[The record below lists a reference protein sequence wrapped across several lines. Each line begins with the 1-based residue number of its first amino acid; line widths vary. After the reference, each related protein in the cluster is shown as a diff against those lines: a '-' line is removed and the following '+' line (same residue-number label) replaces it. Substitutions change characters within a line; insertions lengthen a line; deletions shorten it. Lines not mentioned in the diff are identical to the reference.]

1 MNYRD
6 NINDINNLK
15 NLDECKK
22 QIYGKNKFI
31 GKGGQG
37 NVYKIESNKC
47 GGVILKTYHKKTN
60 QDEIYKEV
68 NILDRSKKIIDN
80 NICPHFIYYYDFFKT
95 SDNIF
100 NIFMEFADGD
110 LEKWVK
116 TEHSNE
122 EWKNMIFQ
130 FIVGVHVI
138 QKYLKG
144 FHSDLKPKNI
154 FFKNIKKN
162 ENEYFEYLINDK
174 KYYLKNMG
182 TLFILADYGHLQ
194 STFFDKNKISEEDI
208 LSAIRENQDFDFMKD
223 FANRI
228 KVTNLMNKFNLESLK
243 SKFRDHDRFN
253 TYLKQEKDSIETIM
267 KKYPAHVKEKF
278 LFRSLLYYCLE
289 EKLLNYD
296 SEKKNNLQEE
306 QIPPI
311 LNISEFIEAILNEKG
326 DIEDILEKYFKN
338 YQNKDEKI
346 IINTFDLN
354 KNFV

>member
-1 MNYRD
+1 MNYRH
-6 NINDINNLK
+6 NINNKNNLK

-22 QIYGKNKFI
+22 QIYDKNKFI

-47 GGVILKTYHKKTN
+47 GGVVLKTYHKKTN

-68 NILDRSKKIIDN
+68 NILDRSKKIIES

-154 FFKNIKKN
+154 FFKNIKYSQNK
-162 ENEYFEYLINDK
+162 EYFEYSINDK
-174 KYYLKNMG
+174 KYYLKNNG
-182 TLFILADYGHLQ
+182 TLFMLADYGHLQ
-194 STFFDKNKISEEDI
+194 STFFDKNDITEEDI
-208 LSAIRENQDFDFMKD
+208 LSAIRENQDFDFLRD
-223 FANRI
+223 FAKRI
-228 KVTNLMNKFNLESLK
+228 KVTNLMKIHNLESLK
-243 SKFRDHDRFN
+243 SKFRDNNKFN
-253 TYLKQEKDSIETIM
+253 TYVKEENDKIEKIM
-267 KKYPAHVKEKF
+267 SNYPDHVKDKF

-289 EKLLNYD
+289 EKLLDY
-296 SEKKNNLQEE
+296 EKNKLKEE
-306 QIPPI
+306 QIPPNKEITEFMEKI
-311 LNISEFIEAILNEKG
+311 LDEKG
-326 DIEDILEKYFKN
+326 DIENIIDTYFKD
-338 YQNKDEKI
+338 YQNKTDNMKI
-346 IINTFDLN
+346 IHKFDLN
-354 KNFV
+354 KSFI